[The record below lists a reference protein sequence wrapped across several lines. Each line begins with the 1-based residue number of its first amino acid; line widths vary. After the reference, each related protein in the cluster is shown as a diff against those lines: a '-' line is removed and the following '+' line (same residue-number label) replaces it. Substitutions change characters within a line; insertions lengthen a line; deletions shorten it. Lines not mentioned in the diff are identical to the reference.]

1 MKQQINIVHFGIC
14 EMVMF
19 IGVEGIV
26 YDCDSQ
32 VRPRVLLWFQNEKED
47 RSFTLRITDLQ
58 YDSEGRCKF
67 QGGFYCFLD
76 RIFWKTREEGLPFT
90 LHMDFI
96 CGKERQERVEFQLD
110 SRNMIQRWNEYE
122 VKVNGRTGFTFR
134 PLEMEESFGERFLR
148 RLKKA
153 KTHALLIVG
162 GIIGLP
168 WGAVELM
175 ASLFGIVLFEGKRRT
190 VYEKKANRM
199 PLTISDRIF
208 DKYNRIL
215 RRLKKAMLRV
225 GYYGLCKLP
234 KKEKSVAFVSQRNTS
249 LEGNFKFVYHELKE
263 KHPEVKIR
271 LFLNTKTVE
280 RMTYRD
286 IADFCKACAFSQ
298 AVLVDE
304 YVPSMYTITLKPST
318 KLIQL
323 WHACGAFKT
332 FGFSRIGRPGAP
344 AQKSKVHRNYD
355 YVAVSSSN
363 VRLWYAQGF
372 GLPMK
377 AIKATGVPRTDV
389 FSDPAYAAQVKKE
402 FYEQYPHLR
411 GKKVLLFAPTFRG
424 NGKESAYYPMERFQP
439 GNVYEQLG
447 GEYAILIKQ
456 HPFVR
461 ERMEIPEKY
470 KDFILDMSK
479 FPEINDLLFVSDLV
493 ITDYSSLIFEAS
505 LLNLPMLFYVYDL
518 EEYTR
523 DRDFYFDFAPTVPG
537 KKVFTQE
544 ELIQAIQDGDFEQ
557 EKVKPFAETYFDDL
571 DGKATERVVDLIM
584 EQL

>member
-1 MKQQINIVHFGIC
+1 MKQQIKVVHFGIC
-14 EMVMF
+14 EMIMF
-19 IGVEGIV
+19 VAVEGTV

-32 VRPRVLLWFQNEKED
+32 IKPRVLLWFDNGKED
-47 RSFTLRITDLQ
+47 RSFTLRLTDIQ

-76 RIFWKTREEGLPFT
+76 RIFWSTRDANLPFT
-90 LHMDFI
+90 LHMDLI
-96 CGKERQERVEFQLD
+96 CGGKRQEQVEFHLNRRD
-110 SRNMIQRWNEYE
+110 IIQRWNQYE
-122 VKVNGRTGFTFR
+122 VKVTGRNGFSFR
-134 PLEMEESFGERFLR
+134 PLHMEESVWERTR
-148 RLKKA
+148 ERLKKT
-153 KTHALLIVG
+153 KTHGLLIVG
-162 GIIGLP
+162 GIVSLP
-168 WGAVELM
+168 WGIVELL
-175 ASLFGIVLFEGKRRT
+175 ASLFGIVLFEGKRRK
-190 VYEKKANRM
+190 VYEKKADRV
-199 PLTISDRIF
+199 PLSLSDRLF
-208 DKYNRIL
+208 DKYNRVL
-215 RRLKKAMLRV
+215 RRLKKAMLRI
-225 GYYGLCKLP
+225 GYYGLCKFS

-249 LEGNFKFVYHELKE
+249 LEGNFKFVYNKLKE
-263 KHPEVKIR
+263 QHPDVKIR

-298 AVLVDE
+298 VVLVDE
-304 YVPSMYTITLKPST
+304 YVPSMYTIKLRKST

-344 AQKSKVHRNYD
+344 TQASKAHRNYD

-389 FSDPAYAAQVKKE
+389 FSDADYAAQVRKE
-402 FYEQYPHLR
+402 FYEQYPRLQ
-411 GKKVLLFAPTFRG
+411 GKKILLFAPTFRG
-424 NGKESAYYPMERFQP
+424 NGKESAYYPMEQFLP
-439 GNVYEQLG
+439 GKVYEELG
-447 GEYAILIKQ
+447 GQYAILIKQ

-461 ERMEIPEKY
+461 EKMMIPEEY
-470 KDFILDMSK
+470 KDYILDMSS

-505 LLNLPMLFYVYDL
+505 LLDLPMLFYVYDL
-518 EEYTR
+518 VEYTR
-523 DRDFYFDFAPTVPG
+523 DRDFYFDFGPTVPG

-544 ELIQAIQDGDFEQ
+544 ELVQAIKDQDFEQ
-557 EKVKPFAETYFDDL
+557 EKVKPFAETYFDHL
-571 DGKATERVVDLIM
+571 DGKSTERVVKLIM

>member
-1 MKQQINIVHFGIC
+1 MKQQIDIVHFGIC
-14 EMVMF
+14 EMIMF
-19 IGVEGIV
+19 IAVEGIV

-32 VRPRVLLWFQNEKED
+32 VRPRVLLWFQNGKED

-58 YDSEGRCKF
+58 HDSEGRCRF
-67 QGGFYCFLD
+67 QGGFYCFLN
-76 RIFWKTREEGLPFT
+76 RIFWRTREDKLPFT
-90 LHMDFI
+90 LHMDLI
-96 CGKERQERVEFQLD
+96 CGGERVEHVEFQLD
-110 SRNMIQRWNEYE
+110 SRNIIQRWNEYE
-122 VKVNGRTGFTFR
+122 VKVEGRTGFRFR
-134 PLEMEESFGERFLR
+134 PLVQEKPLWERLR
-148 RLKKA
+148 KRLKK
-153 KTHALLIVG
+153 TRIHAMLIAG
-162 GIIGLP
+162 GIIGFP
-168 WGAVELM
+168 WGVVELT
-175 ASLFGIVLFEGKRRT
+175 ASIFGVVLFEEKRRI
-190 VYEKKANRM
+190 VYEKKANKE
-199 PLTISDRIF
+199 PLTRSERIF
-208 DKYNRIL
+208 SKYNRIL

-234 KKEKSVAFVSQRNTS
+234 KQEKSVAFVSQRNTS
-249 LEGNFKFVYHELKE
+249 LEGNFKFVFQELQAN
-263 KHPEVKIR
+263 HPDVKIR

-298 AVLVDE
+298 VILVDE
-304 YVPSMYTITLKPST
+304 YVPSMYTIKLNPST

-344 AQKSKVHRNYD
+344 TQASKAHRNYD

-363 VRLWYAQGF
+363 VRVWYAQGF
-372 GLPMK
+372 GLPMS

-389 FSDPAYAAQVKKE
+389 FSDPTYASQVKKE
-402 FYEQYPHLR
+402 FYEQYPQLL
-411 GKKVLLFAPTFRG
+411 GKKALLFAPTFRG

-439 GNVYEQLG
+439 GAVYEELG

-461 ERMEIPEKY
+461 EKMEIPEQY
-470 KDFILDMSK
+470 RDYILDMSQ

-523 DRDFYFDFAPTVPG
+523 NRDFYFDFEPTVPG

-544 ELIQAIQDGDFEQ
+544 ELIQAIKEQDFEQ
-557 EKVKPFAETYFDDL
+557 EKVRPFAETYFDDL
-571 DGKATERVVDLIM
+571 DGKSTERVANLIM